1 MSTYILYNY
10 SYEQP
15 YRTNKKIKNMSMT
28 LKEKL
33 MVEQHLFIMR
43 KQYNFLLK
51 NISDFVTL

>member
-1 MSTYILYNY
+1 
-10 SYEQP
+10 
-15 YRTNKKIKNMSMT
+15 MSMT